1 MKLLGQFV
9 GSPGTPT
16 IKEDKPT
23 YREHFVPPEM
33 SMISYFLNKVNKHI
47 IFFLFGFSSILY
59 VLTNFQP
66 NLATEVQDVDYDSAD
81 SAVSDLSE
89 DEDEDC
95 DIFDNTQDNK
105 SKSGKTENTEH
116 SNPYS
121 YAWMVMRLAIMQL
134 VQEQLHA
141 FLTVAAI
148 DLQGNKTYKE
158 NGIFKMQILY
168 KNINI

>member
-1 MKLLGQFV
+1 M
-9 GSPGTPT
+9 
-16 IKEDKPT
+16 
-23 YREHFVPPEM
+23 
-33 SMISYFLNKVNKHI
+33 
-47 IFFLFGFSSILY
+47 
-59 VLTNFQP
+59 
-66 NLATEVQDVDYDSAD
+66 
-81 SAVSDLSE
+81 SE

-105 SKSGKTENTEH
+105 SKTGKTENTEH

-148 DLQGNKTYKE
+148 DLQGNITYCE
-158 NGIFKMQILY
+158 NNYLKYRSYKKILIFEIIS
-168 KNINI
+168 N

>member
-1 MKLLGQFV
+1 
-9 GSPGTPT
+9 
-16 IKEDKPT
+16 
-23 YREHFVPPEM
+23 
-33 SMISYFLNKVNKHI
+33 
-47 IFFLFGFSSILY
+47 
-59 VLTNFQP
+59 
-66 NLATEVQDVDYDSAD
+66 LATEVQDVDYDSAD

-105 SKSGKTENTEH
+105 SKTGKTENTEH

-158 NGIFKMQILY
+158 N
-168 KNINI
+168 